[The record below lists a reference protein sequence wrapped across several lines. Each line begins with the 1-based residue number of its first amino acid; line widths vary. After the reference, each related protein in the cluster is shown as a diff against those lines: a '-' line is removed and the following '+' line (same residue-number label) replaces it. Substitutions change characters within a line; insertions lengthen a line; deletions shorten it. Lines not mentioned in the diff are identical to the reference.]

1 MKLCDFLGENRSSW
15 YLLDIDM
22 PGGSGLDV
30 LKAMKKRGFDI
41 PSIVISGSVTA
52 TVGDQL
58 VQHGVQAMVIK
69 PFSLDRISQ
78 EIQQVIGSR
87 YPSESDAGDA
97 NEG

>member
-41 PSIVISGSVTA
+41 PSIVI
-52 TVGDQL
+52 
-58 VQHGVQAMVIK
+58 
-69 PFSLDRISQ
+69 
-78 EIQQVIGSR
+78 
-87 YPSESDAGDA
+87 
-97 NEG
+97 